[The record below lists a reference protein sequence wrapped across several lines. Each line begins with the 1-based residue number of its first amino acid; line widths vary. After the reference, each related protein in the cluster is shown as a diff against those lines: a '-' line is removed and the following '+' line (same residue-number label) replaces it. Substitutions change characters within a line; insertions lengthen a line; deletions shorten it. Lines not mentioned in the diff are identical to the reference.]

1 MVWIENTLW
10 CDGCGAEIIG
20 AAVVFENKYYCCEQ
34 CRDGQECDHGA
45 QQELADEQR
54 ETPSSQP
61 FWPTT

>member
-1 MVWIENTLW
+1 MVWIANTLL

-34 CRDGQECDHGA
+34 CRDGQACDHGA
-45 QQELADEQR
+45 QQELADERR
-54 ETPSSQP
+54 ESPSSQS